1 MGVGST
7 VSQRLFAGL
16 RARWRSGVAAA
27 GVTALAAGM
36 AVAVGAPVA
45 QAEPTTFNPFDAN
58 NGFSIVSQGDVSLG
72 NAELEGSVAAFGTIE
87 STKDNY
93 AIVHEV
99 AGTPDYTVPTIDGEP
114 VRILADEFV
123 GTGGFDLSNAG
134 AESGT
139 REAEAVAKL
148 VDTDN
153 LTPGSRGG
161 VPMRIVKRFADDW

>member
-114 VRILADEFV
+114 VRILANEFV

-153 LTPGSRGG
+153 PTPGSRGG
-161 VPMRIVKRFADDW
+161 GCSG